1 MSDVGTGQLRGMSSA
16 TSHVKYTASRAADSK
31 PLEYVARA
39 GFVGYGIIH
48 LLFAWVAFQV
58 AFRGSGQES
67 DQSGALQT
75 LAGNGAGKVLLV
87 LIGIGMIGLAIWQAF
102 EAAIGESGPRNKT
115 AIAERVVSGVRAVL
129 YLSLAYYAFKV
140 LNGANASMAQNQQG
154 KSATIMA
161 HSGGRWLVGFIGL
174 VVIGVGVGIFVYGWK
189 KKFLQHL
196 NTQQMA
202 ASVRKSTTRLGML
215 GYEAKGVAYAIAG
228 VLVVTA
234 AVTYKPD
241 KARGLDAAL
250 KTLAGHPWG
259 VWLLALIG
267 LGIAAFGIYCFAQAR
282 YRKV

>member
-1 MSDVGTGQLRGMSSA
+1 MSSA
-16 TSHVKYTASRAADSK
+16 TSNVKYTASRAADSK

-48 LLFAWVAFQV
+48 LLFAWIAFQV
-58 AFRGSGQES
+58 AFRGSSQES

-75 LAGNGAGKVLLV
+75 LAGIGGGKALLV
-87 LIGIGMIGLAIWQAF
+87 VIAIGMVGLAIWQGF
-102 EAAIGESGPRNKT
+102 EAAIGESGPRDKT

-129 YLSLAYYAFKV
+129 YLMLAWYAISV
-140 LNGANASMAQNQQG
+140 LRGAKASMAQSQEN
-154 KSATIMA
+154 KSAGIMA
-161 HSGGRWLVGFIGL
+161 HDGGRWLIGFVGL
-174 VVIGVGVGIFVYGWK
+174 VVIGVGIGIFVYGLR
-189 KKFLQHL
+189 KKFLKHL
-196 NTQQMA
+196 NTSEMA
-202 ASVRKSTTRLGML
+202 ASVRKSTTRLGMA
-215 GYEAKGVAYAIAG
+215 GYMAKGVAYAIAG

-234 AVTYKPD
+234 AVTYDPD